1 MTSLW
6 GSKNLPSPKGAPGP
20 PVFTHETICALIM
33 RIYILVPFI
42 IIGSMQACQ
51 LYTIT
56 IVYIVSPEASLTEG
70 SLNNTYNRGDTAI
83 LLCTSRG
90 GPNNTYQWL
99 ANGTEWD
106 GQSSQ
111 NLSLANVTA
120 IDGGM
125 YTCVVSNLAGSDNA
139 STFVF
144 IEPYI
149 VSDPVGDKISI
160 GSTVVLTC
168 GAEAFPNPE
177 YLWVRPDGR
186 NISGTNHG
194 RNLTIASIEYGDE
207 GEYYCNA
214 SARGMTAMSEIAV
227 VVGELFPRESIPWA
241 IRPSLIQHLHYPAL
255 GVPGC
260 ELIRYHVEIVSSAI
274 ENVLI
279 QLSGLFTY
287 LDT

>member
-1 MTSLW
+1 MATFYPVICVFF
-6 GSKNLPSPKGAPGP
+6 PS
-20 PVFTHETICALIM
+20 V
-33 RIYILVPFI
+33 V
-42 IIGSMQACQ
+42 
-51 LYTIT
+51 
-56 IVYIVSPEASLTEG
+56 PEATLTNS
-70 SLNNTYNRGDTAI
+70 SLNETYGAGDTA
-83 LLCTSRG
+83 LLQCISRG

-106 GQSSQ
+106 EQSSQ
-111 NLSLANVTA
+111 NLTLPDITA

-149 VSDPVGDKISI
+149 VSDPVGDEIST

-177 YLWVRPDGR
+177 YLWVRPDER
-186 NISGTNHG
+186 NISGTNYG
-194 RNLTIASIEYGDE
+194 RNLTIASIDYGDE

-227 VVGELFPRESIPWA
+227 IVGESKLSITIPCG
-241 IRPSLIQHLHYPAL
+241 S
-255 GVPGC
+255 V
-260 ELIRYHVEIVSSAI
+260 
-274 ENVLI
+274 
-279 QLSGLFTY
+279 
-287 LDT
+287 